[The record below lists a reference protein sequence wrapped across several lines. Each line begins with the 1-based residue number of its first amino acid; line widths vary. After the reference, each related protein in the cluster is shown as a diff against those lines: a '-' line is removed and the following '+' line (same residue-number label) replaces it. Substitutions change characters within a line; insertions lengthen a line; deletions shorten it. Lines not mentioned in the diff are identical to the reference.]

1 LLGLVAF
8 GGHETILSNDKENA
22 SSGVDSEVKRLPFRG
37 ALLVSVT
44 LVVRPCQR
52 KNPKVTGQQTLFWF
66 GDLFV

>member
-44 LVVRPCQR
+44 LLVRPCQR
-52 KNPKVTGQQTLFWF
+52 KTPEVAGQDTLFLVWNF
-66 GDLFV
+66 FI